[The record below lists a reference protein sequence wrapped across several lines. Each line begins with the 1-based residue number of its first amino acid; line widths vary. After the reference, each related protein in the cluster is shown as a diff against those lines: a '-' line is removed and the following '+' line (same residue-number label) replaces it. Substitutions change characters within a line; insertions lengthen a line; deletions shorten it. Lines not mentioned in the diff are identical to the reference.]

1 MHDKT
6 PALSVV
12 GNAVSKRFGSVSFS
26 GFIPEAGMEVQPPER
41 ILMKMILVLGS
52 ERNIFILHLDNC
64 TENDFERPVAIRSIG

>member
-1 MHDKT
+1 
-6 PALSVV
+6 
-12 GNAVSKRFGSVSFS
+12 
-26 GFIPEAGMEVQPPER
+26 MEVQPPER